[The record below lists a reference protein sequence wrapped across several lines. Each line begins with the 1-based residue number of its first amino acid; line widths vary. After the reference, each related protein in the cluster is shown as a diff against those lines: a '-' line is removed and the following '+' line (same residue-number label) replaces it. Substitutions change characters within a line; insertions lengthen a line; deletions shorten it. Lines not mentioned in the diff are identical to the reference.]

1 MEKKYV
7 SWNDLPDTLSK
18 EQFYKIC
25 HISKKTASDLLNSG
39 KVPCI
44 KSDKR
49 THKFKIRKA
58 DAIEYLK
65 HKEELTAYSSAN
77 YTEIKKADLI
87 KFYTK
92 LLRAC
97 PDVITPSDIHDITG
111 FRKET
116 VHRWC
121 QKGKLKSFK
130 SHNRLQIPKRYFIS
144 FLVSPEFSKIADAN
158 QWYKMVMIQFY
169 IETRRSRRNP

>member
-7 SWNDLPDTLSK
+7 SWDDLPDTLSK

-65 HKEELTAYSSAN
+65 HKEELTAYSSADCR
-77 YTEIKKADLI
+77 EIK
-87 KFYTK
+87 
-92 LLRAC
+92 
-97 PDVITPSDIHDITG
+97 
-111 FRKET
+111 
-116 VHRWC
+116 
-121 QKGKLKSFK
+121 
-130 SHNRLQIPKRYFIS
+130 
-144 FLVSPEFSKIADAN
+144 N
-158 QWYKMVMIQFY
+158 Q
-169 IETRRSRRNP
+169 TS

>member
-7 SWNDLPDTLSK
+7 SWDDLPDTLSK

-49 THKFKIRKA
+49 THKFKIRKS

-65 HKEELTAYSSAN
+65 HKEGFIEYSSADHR
-77 YTEIKKADLI
+77 EIKKADLI

-92 LLRAC
+92 LLYVRH
-97 PDVITPSDIHDITG
+97 T
-111 FRKET
+111 
-116 VHRWC
+116 
-121 QKGKLKSFK
+121 
-130 SHNRLQIPKRYFIS
+130 
-144 FLVSPEFSKIADAN
+144 
-158 QWYKMVMIQFY
+158 
-169 IETRRSRRNP
+169 

>member
-1 MEKKYV
+1 MEKKHV
-7 SWNDLPDTLSK
+7 SWDDLPDTLSK

-65 HKEELTAYSSAN
+65 HKEEL
-77 YTEIKKADLI
+77 
-87 KFYTK
+87 
-92 LLRAC
+92 RAC
-97 PDVITPSDIHDITG
+97 PDDITPSDIHDITG

-116 VHRWC
+116 IHRWC

-130 SHNRLQIPKRYFIS
+130 SHNRLQIPKRYFIA
-144 FLVSPEFSKIADAN
+144 FLVSPEFSKIAAAN

-169 IETRRSRRNP
+169 IETRRSRRSP

>member
-1 MEKKYV
+1 MSAGMTYLTRCRKSSFIRYA
-7 SWNDLPDTLSK
+7 
-18 EQFYKIC
+18 
-25 HISKKTASDLLNSG
+25 ISAKRAASDLLNSG

-49 THKFKIRKA
+49 THKFKIRKS

-65 HKEELTAYSSAN
+65 HKEEFIEYSSADHR
-77 YTEIKKADLI
+77 EIKKTDLI

-111 FRKET
+111 FRKDT
-116 VHRWC
+116 VYRWC

-130 SHNRLQIPKRYFIS
+130 SHNRLQIPKRYFIA
-144 FLVSPEFSKIADAN
+144 FLVSPEFSKIAAAN
-158 QWYKMVMIQFY
+158 QWYKMVMLQFY
-169 IETRRSRRNP
+169 IETRRSRRSP